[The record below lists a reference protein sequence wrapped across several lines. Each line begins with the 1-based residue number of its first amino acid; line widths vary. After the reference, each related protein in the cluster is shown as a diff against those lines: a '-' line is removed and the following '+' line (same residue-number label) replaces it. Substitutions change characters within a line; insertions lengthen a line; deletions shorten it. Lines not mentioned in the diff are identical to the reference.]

1 MSVAFFDSA
10 ARAAVS
16 QSGVETGSANFCRA
30 VLRGSGIAL
39 WISYQYGTLKTP
51 MRQLLGVF
59 LSLGALGASGQTGA
73 PDSLQTIV
81 NKRIELAQ
89 DEIQKIT
96 TLVQAGALPKLRL
109 EQAEQDLA
117 DVQDDAILARTLY
130 GELTVEALSDKL
142 LEDMVAAARHRVER
156 QQARL
161 DASKKLVEEGITAE
175 SSLRSP
181 EAELTTRRM
190 ILDLAQ
196 SRARIIGELAELAK
210 FQKSSAAI
218 QDAADAEY
226 REMFAPGMEHYE
238 GNGIFQESRDLKPL
252 AVAFQKKFDHA
263 LPISAAGET
272 DLHRALG
279 FDHTGRVDVAVN
291 PSDPEGV
298 WLRRYLKSRQIPYYA
313 FTRAIPGKATA
324 AHIHIG
330 TGSTRLHNAD

>member
-39 WISYQYGTLKTP
+39 WISYLYGTLKTP
-51 MRQLLGVF
+51 MRQLLSVF
-59 LSLGALGASGQTGA
+59 LSLGALGAYGQTTT
-73 PDSLQTIV
+73 PDSSQTIA
-81 NKRIELAQ
+81 NKRIQLAQ
-89 DEIQKIT
+89 EEIQKIT
-96 TLVQAGALPKLRL
+96 TLVQMGALPKLRL

-117 DVQDDAILARTLY
+117 DVEDDGILVQALY
-130 GELTVEALSDKL
+130 GELSVGDLTGKL
-142 LEDMVAAARHRVER
+142 IEDMLAAAQRRVER
-156 QQARL
+156 QQARVEL
-161 DASKKLVEEGITAE
+161 ARKLVDEGITAQ
-175 SSLRSP
+175 SSLRAP
-181 EAELTTRRM
+181 EQELATRRLT
-190 ILDLAQ
+190 LDLAQ
-196 SRARIIGELAELAK
+196 SRAHLVGELAALAK

-218 QDAADAEY
+218 QDAIDAEY
-226 REMFAPGMEHYE
+226 HDLFAPGMEHYE
-238 GNGIFQESRDLKPL
+238 GSGIFEESRDLKPL
-252 AVAFQKKFDHA
+252 AVAFQKKFDRA

>member
-1 MSVAFFDSA
+1 
-10 ARAAVS
+10 
-16 QSGVETGSANFCRA
+16 
-30 VLRGSGIAL
+30 
-39 WISYQYGTLKTP
+39 
-51 MRQLLGVF
+51 MRQLFGVF
-59 LSLGALGASGQTGA
+59 LSIGALAAFGQIAS
-73 PDSLQTIV
+73 DSPQTIV

-89 DEIQKIT
+89 SEIQKIA

-109 EQAEQDLA
+109 EQAQLDLA
-117 DVQDDAILARTLY
+117 DLQDDATLGRTLY
-130 GELTVEALSDKL
+130 GELTVEALTDKL
-142 LEDMVAAARHRVER
+142 LEDMVAAARRRVER

-161 DASKKLVEEGITAE
+161 DASKKLVQEGVTAE

-181 EAELTTRRM
+181 EEELTSRRM

-196 SRARIIGELAELAK
+196 SRARLVGEIVALAK
-210 FQKSSAAI
+210 FEESTSAI
-218 QDAADAEY
+218 QEAARVEY
-226 REMFAPGMEHYE
+226 NDMFAPGMEHYE

-252 AVAFQKKFDHA
+252 AVAFQKKFDHP

-279 FDHTGRVDVAVN
+279 FDHTGRVDVAIN
-291 PSDPEGV
+291 PSDPEGI